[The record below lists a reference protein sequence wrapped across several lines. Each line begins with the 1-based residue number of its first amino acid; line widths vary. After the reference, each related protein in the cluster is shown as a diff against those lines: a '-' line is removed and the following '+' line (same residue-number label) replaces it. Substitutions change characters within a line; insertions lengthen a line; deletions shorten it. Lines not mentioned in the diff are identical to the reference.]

1 MDANPYYG
9 QLADSSIGPDTRKP
23 KGYRVIG
30 NEWWV
35 ACKTEAAALKV
46 QALALQYGYRA
57 FIVRDYRS
65 YR

>member
-23 KGYRVIG
+23 KAYRVVG
-30 NEWWV
+30 NGWWIAV
-35 ACKTEAAALKV
+35 KDQNTAIKV
-46 QALALQYGYRA
+46 QALALQHGYRA

>member
-1 MDANPYYG
+1 MDANPHYG
-9 QLADSSIGPDTRKP
+9 QLADSHIGPDTRKP

-35 ACKTEAAALKV
+35 AVRTEEMAIRV
-46 QALALQYGYRA
+46 QALALQHGYRA